1 MNILIINHNG
11 GSIYHGPNL
20 RTYYVAKELVTR
32 GHKVTIASSSFSHK
46 YSALPRVDGQVTSE
60 KIDGINYKW
69 IKCIEY
75 KSLLQRIYSHFE
87 FGVKLLVNRGEI
99 CSVADLVIFSGPPP
113 EIFLFA
119 RKLAKHFDA
128 PIVSDFRDLWPLTQ
142 LAMNKLQWA
151 NPYIY
156 FLYICQYI
164 MVQASTRLVSSLPGA
179 DSYFS
184 KIGANESTIIIEN
197 GFDVSRETVTAPVFL
212 KVSAAGT
219 ALNLDTGDQLPL
231 SKIAEM
237 GKFVIGYSGSFD
249 RANDV
254 DSLLEAASRLSHKKD
269 LLFMF
274 VGAGVRENDIKMAAK
289 SIPNLLVCENILP
302 QLVPNVLAVMDVC
315 YCGLKPKNIYGYGV
329 SLAKSYEYM
338 AASKPIIWM
347 IEAYNNPVK
356 ESGGGF
362 VVEPGNVGELVK
374 TINQC
379 ASLDKRELTEL
390 GGKGYKYL
398 LENFSYSVLGD
409 KWETLVSHFSD

>member
-20 RTYYVAKELVTR
+20 RTYYAAKELVAR
-32 GHKVTIASSSFSHK
+32 GHKVTIASSSYSHK
-46 YSALPRVDGQVTSE
+46 YSVLPKVEGRVTSE
-60 KIDGINYKW
+60 EIDGINYKW

-87 FGVKLLVNRGEI
+87 FGVKLLANRGEI
-99 CSVADLVIFSGPPP
+99 CSVADLIILSAPPP

-119 RKLAKHFDA
+119 RKLAKHFGA
-128 PIVSDFRDLWPLTQ
+128 PIICDIRDLWPLTQ
-142 LAMNKLQWA
+142 LEMNKLQWL
-151 NPYIY
+151 NPYTH
-156 FLYICQYI
+156 FLYLCQYI
-164 MVQASTRLVSSLPGA
+164 MVHASERLVSPLPGA

-184 KIGANESTIIIEN
+184 KIGANKSTIIIEN
-197 GFDVSRETVTAPVFL
+197 GFDISREAVTAPVSL
-212 KVSAAGT
+212 KVSAAGV
-219 ALNLDTGDQLPL
+219 ALNLESGDQLPL

-249 RANDV
+249 RDNDV
-254 DSLLEAASRLSHKKD
+254 DSLLEAASRLSHRKD
-269 LLFMF
+269 LLFMLI
-274 VGAGVRENDIKMAAK
+274 GAGVRESDIKMAAK
-289 SIPNLLVCENILP
+289 SIPNLLVCEGVLP
-302 QLVPNVLAVMDVC
+302 QLVPNVLTVMDVC
-315 YCGLKPKNIYGYGV
+315 YCGLKLKNIYGYGV

-362 VVEPGNVGELVK
+362 VVEPGNVDELVE
-374 TINQC
+374 TIDQC
-379 ASLDKRELTEL
+379 ASLDKRELIEL

-398 LENFSYSVLGD
+398 LENYSYSVLGD
-409 KWETLVSHFSD
+409 KWETLVSSFSN